1 MPITPTYP
9 GVYIEEVPSGVRTIS
24 GVATSITAFVGHTA
38 RGLENRPTR
47 LFSFADFERAF
58 GGLAANSEL
67 SYAVQ
72 QFFDNGGSDAYVVRV
87 THAAAKAAEI
97 VLTDGAKDALKL
109 TALSKGAWGNAV
121 VADVDHDGLQ
131 DDTTFNLTVTD
142 LASGQSESFPGV
154 TLDAAKPN
162 SVARVVNDPDSGS
175 RLVSAVVPDP
185 TAKRPTL
192 TGTTGVDIAA
202 LNLDPAKAFALK
214 VKINAESPDVDTEL
228 PQVEVLAANEP
239 RPKTVEGYCLLLEGK
254 VNPVL
259 DQAFRGATLSCRP
272 APNGKGIR
280 ARVLFPADR
289 YPKRTDALVT
299 FAAPGAGPENAAA
312 ALGLTGAGVKE
323 NVTLYRLGQG
333 RAKAS
338 QKAAVPGDDKGLP
351 GTAELIGSEAAF
363 SGIYALRKVDLFNLL
378 CIPDATR
385 ASAGNPTQLDAGL
398 DSNQIFQKAMSLC
411 LEKRAFLL
419 IDPPPGATTLA
430 SAVEWKSTGLKVHE
444 RNGAA
449 YWPRLGL
456 ADPLNRYQLRT
467 FAPSGVVAGVYS
479 RIDASRGIWK
489 APAGV
494 EATLRGVQSLV
505 YRLSDPENGAINI
518 LGLNGFRSFP
528 VYGNVAWGARTLVG
542 ANDEG
547 SEWKYVPVRRLAL
560 YLEESL
566 YRGTQWVVFEPND
579 EALWAQIRLNVG
591 SFLNDLFR
599 QGAFQG
605 KTPREAYLVKCDR
618 DTTTQSDINRGIV
631 NVLVGFAP
639 LKPAE
644 FVFLRI
650 QQLAGQIQT

>member
-9 GVYIEEVPSGVRTIS
+9 GVYIEEVSSGVRTIS

-87 THAAAKAAEI
+87 ASATATAAEI

-109 TALSKGAWGNAV
+109 TALSKGAWANSV
-121 VADVDHDGLQ
+121 VADVDHEGLQ
-131 DDTTFNLTVTD
+131 DDTTFNLTLTD
-142 LASGQSESFPGV
+142 LATGQAETFPGV
-154 TLDAAKPN
+154 TLDATKAN
-162 SVARVVNDPDSGS
+162 SVVKVVNHPDSGS
-175 RLVSAVVPDP
+175 RLVSASVPDA

-192 TGTTGVDIAA
+192 TGTTGLDIALA
-202 LNLDPAKAFALK
+202 GLDPVKAYALK
-214 VKINAESPDVDTEL
+214 ATVNAETPDVATDL
-228 PQVEVLAANEP
+228 PQVEVLAVNEP
-239 RPKTVEGYCLLLEGK
+239 RPKTVEGFCLLLEGK
-254 VNPVL
+254 VNPLL
-259 DQAFRGATLSCRP
+259 DQVFRGATLACRP
-272 APNGKGIR
+272 TPNGKGIR

-323 NVTLYRLGQG
+323 NVTLYRLGLG
-333 RAKAS
+333 RAKGS
-338 QKAAVPGDDKGLP
+338 QKGAVLGDDKGLP
-351 GTAELIGSEAAF
+351 GTAELIGSEAGF
-363 SGIYALRKVDLFNLL
+363 TGIYALRKVDLFNLL

-385 ASAGNPTQLDAGL
+385 ASAGNPAVLDAGL

-419 IDPPPGATTLA
+419 IDPPPGATSLA
-430 SAVEWKSTGLKVHE
+430 AAVEWKSTGLTVHE

-456 ADPLNRYQLRT
+456 ADPLNRFQLRT
-467 FAPSGVVAGVYS
+467 FAPCGVVAGVYS
-479 RIDASRGIWK
+479 RTDATRGIWK

-494 EATLRGVQSLV
+494 DATLRGVQSLV
-505 YRLSDPENGAINI
+505 YKLSDPENGVINI
-518 LGLNGFRSFP
+518 LGLNGFRTFP

-542 ANDEG
+542 SNDEG

-560 YLEESL
+560 FLEESL

-579 EALWAQIRLNVG
+579 EALWSQIRLNLG
-591 SFLNDLFR
+591 SFMNDLFR

-605 KTPREAYLVKCDR
+605 RTPREAYLVKCDR